1 MQARPKVSSGTMP
14 LNPSAFEHKK
24 RPAATTT
31 TDLFTQHL
39 DYFIQ
44 AGLVPAAF
52 AGAAVFGANADFG
65 AAGAA
70 SKADHVRCPLL
81 SGFGEPQ
88 SATEFLSP

>member
-31 TDLFTQHL
+31 TDLSHTHL

-44 AGLVPAAF
+44 AGLVPEAL
-52 AGAAVFGANADFG
+52 AGAAAAAFGANADFG

-70 SKADHVRCPLL
+70 SKADHVR
-81 SGFGEPQ
+81 
-88 SATEFLSP
+88 